1 MPDAQIQLRPAKG
14 KRPPGSYWRDAARRK
29 TEETE
34 WRRVKEF
41 GIIPGRV
48 IEVEDLYRGTHIN
61 RITLSAGL
69 RTEAR
74 G

>member
-1 MPDAQIQLRPAKG
+1 MTVSQIQLRPAKG
-14 KRPPGSYWRDAARRK
+14 KRPGGAHWRALAEHKAAP
-29 TEETE
+29 TE
-34 WRRVKEF
+34 WQRVREF

-48 IEVEDLYRGTHIN
+48 IEVEDLYRGTHVN

-69 RTEAR
+69 RTEVR